1 MNAASAMSEPTA
13 PATSPRPT
21 AMPSS
26 AVLPVIA
33 DVRTPPSPRNAIAS
47 IAPEATERRRS
58 GSAPP
63 LGRTRPP
70 LGSAAAY
77 CAGES
82 LDLPADSPPTA
93 PWLVDAGSGFTLEP
107 DGYTTVPAGCAG
119 ATIVPVAGAVVT
131 GAVVVGCAG
140 TTTVGCA
147 GTTTVLEPTDA
158 PPAFGSVALE
168 PVPVMPVAGESGFFS
183 FVPAANTVALI
194 APARIAESASS
205 AGRFISKPP
214 K

>member
-93 PWLVDAGSGFTLEP
+93 PWLVDAGSGFTLQP

-119 ATIVPVAGAVVT
+119 TTTAGCAGATIVP
-131 GAVVVGCAG
+131 
-140 TTTVGCA
+140 
-147 GTTTVLEPTDA
+147 
-158 PPAFGSVALE
+158 VALE

-205 AGRFISKPP
+205 AGRFI
-214 K
+214 